1 MRFICGFAFALWLSF
16 PAQVILWAQESP
28 AQQNEPAAV
37 SSSPK
42 VSTPNA
48 KKRHKRT
55 PAVVHSDPGK
65 VVVPEG
71 GAKEPPSQIAPGL
84 AADEAGRERRE
95 ADQWLS
101 STDAQLKVLA
111 DRRLSVQQQDRVG
124 QVRNYLVGA
133 RSALQ
138 EGDLRRAHTL
148 ALKAHLLSDD
158 LIKH

>member
-1 MRFICGFAFALWLSF
+1 MRFICGFAFAVWLSL
-16 PAQVILWAQESP
+16 PAQVILWAQETP

-42 VSTPNA
+42 ASTPDA

-55 PAVVHSDPGK
+55 PVVVHSDPNK

-71 GAKEPPSQIAPGL
+71 GAKEPPTQIAPGL
-84 AADEAGRERRE
+84 APDEVARERRE
-95 ADQWLS
+95 ADEWLS
-101 STDAQLKVLA
+101 STDAQLKL
-111 DRRLSVQQQDRVG
+111 LSVRSLSVRQQDTLG

-133 RSALQ
+133 RAALQ
-138 EGDLRRAHTL
+138 ENDMRRAHTL
-148 ALKAHLLSDD
+148 ALKAYLLSDD

>member
-1 MRFICGFAFALWLSF
+1 MRFICGFAFALSLSF
-16 PAQVILWAQESP
+16 PAQVILGAQESP

-42 VSTPNA
+42 VSTPHS

-55 PAVVHSDPGK
+55 PAVVHTDPTK

-71 GAKEPPSQIAPGL
+71 GAKEPPTQIAPGL
-84 AADEAGRERRE
+84 APDEAARERRE
-95 ADQWLS
+95 ADQWLT

-111 DRRLSVQQQDRVG
+111 DRSLSVRQQDTVG

-138 EGDLRRAHTL
+138 ENDLRRAHTL

>member
-28 AQQNEPAAV
+28 AQQNEPAEA

-42 VSTPNA
+42 ASTPDA

-55 PAVVHSDPGK
+55 PAVVHSDPRK

-84 AADEAGRERRE
+84 APDEAGRERRE

-111 DRRLSVQQQDRVG
+111 DRRLSVQQQDTVG
-124 QVRNYLVGA
+124 QVRNYLVEA

-138 EGDLRRAHTL
+138 ENDLRRAHTL
-148 ALKAHLLSDD
+148 ALKAHLLSDE